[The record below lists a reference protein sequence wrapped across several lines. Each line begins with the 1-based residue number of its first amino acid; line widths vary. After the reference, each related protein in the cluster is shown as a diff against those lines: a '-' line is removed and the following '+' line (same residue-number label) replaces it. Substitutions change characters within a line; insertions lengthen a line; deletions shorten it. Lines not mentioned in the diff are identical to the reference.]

1 MCFKIY
7 FNIHLIIVIY
17 FMNFMNFDFI
27 FIFFL
32 LYHTKI
38 YTIKLI
44 VTWNFSLSRH
54 DIASCIFSSFFKGAA
69 KFNCNC
75 NLNQRF
81 KLLFFKISLDFGTS
95 DYISTYGKLN
105 LLPINSIFL
114 TFSSREMQKRLTQTK
129 VYYKLF
135 CFVSKEASR
144 SSYPEKF
151 LGKGVLKICSKFTGE
166 HPCWSVILITLLCN
180 FTEIALQHW
189 CCFSIGVALLWVAAS
204 ECLRNLW

>member
-1 MCFKIY
+1 MSLETFHFHVMILL
-7 FNIHLIIVIY
+7 HV
-17 FMNFMNFDFI
+17 
-27 FIFFL
+27 FFL
-32 LYHTKI
+32 PFLKE
-38 YTIKLI
+38 LQ
-44 VTWNFSLSRH
+44 N
-54 DIASCIFSSFFKGAA
+54 C
-69 KFNCNC
+69 NCNC

-105 LLPINSIFL
+105 LLPIKSIFL